1 MDQCGESMQDPQR
14 PGREAGVWCRAEV
27 QGKAGDRQGRS
38 SNRFSSIKQES
49 RPPITR
55 EEGEEALGVRGEER
69 HELVVWGVA
78 LRTTLRTTVAQGL
91 EDQRHL
97 PGGMLHAAVL
107 SYARHT

>member
-78 LRTTLRTTVAQGL
+78 LRTTVAQGL
-91 EDQRHL
+91 EDQRRL

-107 SYARHT
+107 SYAQHT